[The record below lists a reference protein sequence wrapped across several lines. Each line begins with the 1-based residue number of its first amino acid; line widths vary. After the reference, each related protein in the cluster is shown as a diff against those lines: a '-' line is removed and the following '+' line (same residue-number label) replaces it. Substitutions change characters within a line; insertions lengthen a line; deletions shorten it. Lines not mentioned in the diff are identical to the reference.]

1 VPGQSEWNAA
11 SLFTGWAN
19 VPLTTLGKNEAAYR
33 EPEPE
38 PEPAAA
44 PSPVPHPHPHRQLT
58 RTRTLTLGGGGRGA
72 DVA

>member
-1 VPGQSEWNAA
+1 MPGQSEWNAA

-33 EPEPE
+33 EPEPAA
-38 PEPAAA
+38 AAA